1 LSRNKVDIKEILAA
15 NLKENRRKKGLTQEK
30 LSEQADMSLQY
41 LAMLELA
48 RKFPS
53 GEMLERLANAL
64 DIEPH
69 QLFSVAATP
78 EEALERLH
86 QSIVADIRKEISGMK
101 RVVRE
106 TLEEALAE
114 RR

>member
-1 LSRNKVDIKEILAA
+1 
-15 NLKENRRKKGLTQEK
+15 
-30 LSEQADMSLQY
+30 MSLQY

-69 QLFSVAATP
+69 QLFSVAAP
-78 EEALERLH
+78 SEDALERLH
-86 QSIVADIRKEISGMK
+86 QSIVADIRKEITGMK
-101 RVVRE
+101 QVVRE
-106 TLEEALAE
+106 ALQEVLAE
-114 RR
+114 GCKD

>member
-1 LSRNKVDIKEILAA
+1 LSKSKVDIKEILAA

-53 GEMLERLANAL
+53 GEMLERLADAL

-69 QLFSVAATP
+69 QLFSVETAP
-78 EEALERLH
+78 EDALERLH
-86 QSIVADIRKEISGMK
+86 RSIVADIEQEIIRM
-101 RVVRE
+101 RQVVRE
-106 TLEEALAE
+106 TIKETLAG
-114 RR
+114 RF

>member
-1 LSRNKVDIKEILAA
+1 LSKSKVDIKEILAA

-69 QLFSVAATP
+69 QLFNVAATP

-86 QSIVADIRKEISGMK
+86 QSIVADIRQEISGMK
-101 RVVRE
+101 QVVRE
-106 TLEEALAE
+106 ALEEALAE

>member
-1 LSRNKVDIKEILAA
+1 LTKSKVDIKEILAV
-15 NLKENRRKKGLTQEK
+15 NLKENRRKKGVTQEK
-30 LSEQADMSLQY
+30 LSEQADMSLQD

-64 DIEPH
+64 DIEPY
-69 QLFSVAATP
+69 QLFSVPATP

-86 QSIVADIRKEISGMK
+86 RSVVTDIKQ
-101 RVVRE
+101 VVRE
-106 TLEEALAE
+106 AVKESFAEECKGKT
-114 RR
+114 

>member
-1 LSRNKVDIKEILAA
+1 LTKSKVDIKEILAV
-15 NLKENRRKKGLTQEK
+15 NLKKNRRKKGLTQEK

-69 QLFSVAATP
+69 QLFSVPVAP

-86 QSIVADIRKEISGMK
+86 QSIVMDIKQ
-101 RVVRE
+101 VVRE
-106 TLEEALAE
+106 AVKETLADEGKD
-114 RR
+114 RI